1 MEALLKAL
9 AEALG
14 PYLTPT
20 GGATDTGTLSPEMT
34 EAINTAVGEF
44 ITGGGIESEIESA
57 VTDEVESQISNN
69 DLIGQSDIVT
79 LIEENAPEESITEDN
94 LLEAVRD
101 ALNQVV

>member
-20 GGATDTGTLSPEMT
+20 GGTDDTGDLSPQMT
-34 EAINTAVGEF
+34 EAVNTAVGEF

-57 VTDEVESQISNN
+57 VTDEVEAQITNN
-69 DLIGQSDIVT
+69 DLISQTDVET
-79 LIEENAPEESITEDN
+79 LIEDAETGEGITEET
-94 LLEAVRD
+94 LLVAVRD